1 MKHFRTFL
9 SLPAAVALCAGTALA
24 QGNGSPNGAHY
35 NLNIIGVD
43 KNKTADMTGTNRH
56 TIFVAL
62 GKGET
67 ANSRIY
73 LLPGDFTVCDGN
85 AFDPA
90 FDCNGA
96 QIQSQGAVF
105 QLPCNTDPS
114 LGATAC
120 DVDAQAKYAVYA
132 RAVGTPGGSATITT
146 CAMDK
151 TTQEVVCSTSN
162 QVAFAFE
169 SKTFTHSGKPT
180 FENVTKELTTL
191 CYDSNL
197 DGFCDTRLSLFDD
210 TLMNYFWSYDN
221 NGLRLLQV
229 RFYTLP

>member
-1 MKHFRTFL
+1 MKTFQPFL
-9 SLPAAVALCAGTALA
+9 SLLLMIALCAGTALA
-24 QGNGSPNGAHY
+24 QGNNAPNGAHY
-35 NLNIIGVD
+35 NLNIIGVE
-43 KNKTADMTGTNRH
+43 KGKTAPMTGTNRH

-62 GKGET
+62 GKGEA

-73 LLPGDFTVCDGN
+73 LVPGDFTVCDGN
-85 AFDPA
+85 GFDAA
-90 FDCNGA
+90 FDCNGT

-105 QLPCNTDPS
+105 RLPCNNDPA

-120 DVDAQAKYAVYA
+120 TVDEQAKYAVYA

-151 TTQEVVCSTSN
+151 ATNEVVCSTSN

-169 SKTFTHSGKPT
+169 SRTFTHSGKPS

-191 CYDSNL
+191 CFDSNL
-197 DGFCDTRLSLFDD
+197 DGICDTRLSLFDD
-210 TLMNYFWSYDN
+210 KLINYFWSYDN
-221 NGLRLLQV
+221 NGLRLLQI